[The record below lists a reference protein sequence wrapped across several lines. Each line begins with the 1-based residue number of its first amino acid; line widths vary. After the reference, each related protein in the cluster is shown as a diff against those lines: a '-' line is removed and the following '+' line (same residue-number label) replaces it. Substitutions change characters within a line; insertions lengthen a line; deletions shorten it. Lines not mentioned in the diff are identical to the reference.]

1 MASMFSTKGRYALRI
16 MGDLATHPGWV
27 SLGDVAKRQGISRKY
42 LEQVVSLM
50 HKAGFVESLRGKG
63 GGYRLTRDPSQY
75 TLGAILRAA
84 EGSLAPVDCLDSGQG
99 HGLVPGQQDAAG
111 HRGPDAR
118 ARYHGHYG
126 REARRSFLGA
136 HAIARNS
143 NASGA
148 GPRSGRRRLLLA
160 GLPLVRTVASRS
172 CGLTYAPAPTAFM
185 PQGTA
190 AR

>member
-50 HKAGFVESLRGKG
+50 HKAGLVESLRGKG

-84 EGSLAPVDCLDSGQG
+84 EGSLAPVDCLDCTNDRICPQFETC
-99 HGLVPGQQDAAG
+99 P
-111 HRGPDAR
+111 
-118 ARYHGHYG
+118 
-126 REARRSFLGA
+126 
-136 HAIARNS
+136 
-143 NASGA
+143 
-148 GPRSGRRRLLLA
+148 
-160 GLPLVRTVASRS
+160 TV
-172 CGLTYAPAPTAFM
+172 TM
-185 PQGTA
+185 
-190 AR
+190 